1 MRTMQANPMMDWME
15 EVVTAIRIAAKGGE
29 PSPKTL
35 ELLDRLKDQAF
46 PTPTPRTGSGLSDED
61 VNAAYVR
68 GCLMD
73 MDKRPLDYP
82 HYRGLRA
89 VADAAADAARK
100 EQR

>member
-1 MRTMQANPMMDWME
+1 MSKKANDGGPPMTRADLLRHLRESSSAKRT
-15 EVVTAIRIAAKGGE
+15 
-29 PSPKTL
+29 
-35 ELLDRLKDQAF
+35 
-46 PTPTPRTGSGLSDED
+46 TPTPPTGSGLSDED

-89 VADAAADAARK
+89 VADAAADAARNEK
-100 EQR
+100 